1 MNESGKS
8 GKNRVSKKEK
18 SLLGKARAAINKLG
32 FIKKDDMSPHETPE
46 PRSAQL
52 KKSTAMLLSEE

>member
-32 FIKKDDMSPHETPE
+32 FIKKDDMGSSEIPE
-46 PRSAQL
+46 PRSATV